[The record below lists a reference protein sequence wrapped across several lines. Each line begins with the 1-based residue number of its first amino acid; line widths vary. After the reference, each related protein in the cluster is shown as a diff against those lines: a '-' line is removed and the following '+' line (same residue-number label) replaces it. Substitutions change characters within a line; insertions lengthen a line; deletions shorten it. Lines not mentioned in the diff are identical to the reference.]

1 MKPER
6 EKKIKTYVC
15 ASMEV
20 PMETIKVLHN
30 TLRYFEHASQK
41 KKKFFSNFPQT
52 AFFVCFYPIS
62 NEMLYILCI
71 KKRLKQ
77 NYGGCTT
84 FIFTTIYIIYVF
96 KFTFF
101 FFRLV
106 KIPSFVIIILFYIIL
121 LLYLFPII
129 EIQLKSFLY
138 GVSLKQP
145 WVVKPIHF

>member
-41 KKKFFSNFPQT
+41 KKKIFSNFPQT

-101 FFRLV
+101 FSDSLKFLHLL
-106 KIPSFVIIILFYIIL
+106 SLFYSILFYYCIF
-121 LLYLFPII
+121 FP
-129 EIQLKSFLY
+129 S
-138 GVSLKQP
+138 
-145 WVVKPIHF
+145 